1 MLLKAKIII
10 LFKFVVA
17 NFAYLRKEPRILHI
31 SAASRWGGG
40 ENHILNLC
48 KEMDSV
54 NHLVL
59 CCRGSELLKRL
70 KRESIEVCPAPLST
84 KVDLRFVWK
93 IILLC
98 KKHKIDLIH
107 IHDTT
112 ALTLSIMAT
121 YLSASLP
128 PYILSKKTSFPIKD
142 RKRTLYKYNHTQI
155 KKILCVSD
163 ITRQITSEKVRNQE
177 KLVTVYHGTSIPK
190 ENKSEILLR
199 SKYDIPQNAI
209 LVGTIANHIRAKN
222 LETWV
227 NTIDHIVNKMGHT
240 NYHFLVIGSKTDR
253 TPNYLQRIKEKGL
266 EKYCQFSGFIPDASV
281 LIPQFDIS
289 LMTSQSEGIPQFI
302 YESFYY
308 KVPVVATE
316 VGGIPEIIT
325 NGENGFLSRPHDGV
339 SLANKLVLLSQDRS
353 LQQKFTKI
361 SYQRLLE
368 NYTTERMAANTLAQY
383 KEVLYGKNGTGS

>member
-1 MLLKAKIII
+1 MQLKAKIII

-48 KEMDSV
+48 QEMDSAS
-54 NHLVL
+54 HIVL
-59 CCRGSELLKRL
+59 SRKGSDLSKRL
-70 KRESIEVCPAPLST
+70 KLENIEVYSAPLLT
-84 KVDLRFVWK
+84 KFDLRFVWK
-93 IILLC
+93 IIVLS

-121 YLSASLP
+121 YLSANLP
-128 PYILSKKTSFPIKD
+128 PYILSKKTSFPIKG
-142 RKRTLYKYNHTQI
+142 RRRTLYKYNHAQI

-163 ITRQITSEKVRNQE
+163 ITRQITSEKVMDQE
-177 KLVTVYHGTSIPK
+177 KLVTVYHGTSVPK
-190 ENKSEILLR
+190 ENIGKIILR
-199 SKYDIPQNAI
+199 EQFNIPKNAI

-227 NTIDHIVNKMGHT
+227 NTIDYIVNKLGHT

-253 TPNYLQRIKEKGL
+253 TASYLQRMKEKDL
-266 EKYCQFSGFIPDASV
+266 EKYCHFSEFIPDASV

-353 LQQKFTKI
+353 LQEKFTKI

-368 NYTTERMAANTLAQY
+368 NYTTKRMAANTLAQY